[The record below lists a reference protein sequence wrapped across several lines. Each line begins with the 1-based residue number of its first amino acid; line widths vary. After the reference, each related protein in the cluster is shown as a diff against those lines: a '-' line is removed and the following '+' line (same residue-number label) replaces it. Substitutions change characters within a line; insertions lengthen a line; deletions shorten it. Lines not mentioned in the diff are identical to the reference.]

1 MDTLVKSEISKT
13 IEILNAT
20 NSMTVDTPLSSNPD
34 SANDEHTHI
43 DVHNNPSKLNAH
55 FCEHTDQLKG
65 QCKQRAINGFVYCIR
80 HILLDPSAPYRQ
92 CQHKRK
98 PKNKHDPPDALCT
111 NAIRSASSEI
121 YCSTHLIMKGLKDP
135 KLSRKDSKLN
145 NNLKTSNN
153 LEDPIESSIT
163 MLNSRR
169 SQHLQQS
176 SPQLLHSSAV
186 ENPQIKDGGPY
197 REAIPWTNIS
207 QNRQYDLEIIDKKRP
222 DTFYPLADRLLKS
235 PTRQL
240 NIEPSASYG
249 SGNDNVVCS
258 QDSFCIS
265 KTYPQLSAKL
275 LHMETH
281 SSEKQSIHDENLIS
295 NGLTSDFISHK
306 NISTEAKLMKSPER
320 KHLVPSNE
328 FVSNY
333 SVNNCQLPE
342 IRSHQNQNLTEYDFP
357 GPTFSNSLSSSLY
370 FINSEKIP
378 RHYDIDRLEQKLAA
392 ETEDENEL
400 VKFQRDYVNDFD
412 ANFSTL
418 KRKQKVIKLR
428 QKRQKVRIDGVF
440 RKVRAVDTMCR
451 VVESY
456 DFDWTDLFPLGLE
469 PSDDES
475 SSDDSFPSFDE
486 DLSSISNS
494 LKNSIIDNKHS
505 RNRLELYLLKKKLR
519 LESARLVQRAKLC
532 IPINM
537 AAKHYVN
544 YTGAALRIRKVNK
557 GRGNFEGKIK
567 ENRFKRCAQMLQHQI
582 TRDGKRHLFNAR
594 CQSFCLPWA
603 VYCADHIAYSVAQQL
618 FAYCKWRF
626 CNAAVSATDA
636 LLFEGFCRRH
646 YLEKQRMAQSL
657 TNAGNSNQDVTK
669 IVPFVKREL
678 SGSALI
684 ARNSCENPVLDAYP
698 SVNTNRDDHLNVVD
712 GDVSLASV
720 AKDLGFD
727 GRELTDMLERLP
739 VEEAFE
745 GEMEAD
751 DENFLN
757 GVNKDDSDEVPPG
770 ISLGHS
776 WADVEQFLLE
786 QEQQSI
792 SDESTPQF

>member
-65 QCKQRAINGFVYCIR
+65 Q
-80 HILLDPSAPYRQ
+80 
-92 CQHKRK
+92 
-98 PKNKHDPPDALCT
+98 ALCT

-145 NNLKTSNN
+145 NN
-153 LEDPIESSIT
+153 
-163 MLNSRR
+163 
-169 SQHLQQS
+169 
-176 SPQLLHSSAV
+176 
-186 ENPQIKDGGPY
+186 
-197 REAIPWTNIS
+197 
-207 QNRQYDLEIIDKKRP
+207 P

-240 NIEPSASYG
+240 NIEPSASY
-249 SGNDNVVCS
+249 
-258 QDSFCIS
+258 
-265 KTYPQLSAKL
+265 
-275 LHMETH
+275 
-281 SSEKQSIHDENLIS
+281 
-295 NGLTSDFISHK
+295 
-306 NISTEAKLMKSPER
+306 
-320 KHLVPSNE
+320 
-328 FVSNY
+328 
-333 SVNNCQLPE
+333 LPE

-626 CNAAVSATDA
+626 CNAAVS
-636 LLFEGFCRRH
+636 
-646 YLEKQRMAQSL
+646 
-657 TNAGNSNQDVTK
+657 
-669 IVPFVKREL
+669 
-678 SGSALI
+678 
-684 ARNSCENPVLDAYP
+684 
-698 SVNTNRDDHLNVVD
+698 VVD

>member
-1 MDTLVKSEISKT
+1 MDTVEEKSEISRT

-20 NSMTVDTPLSSNPD
+20 NSVTLDIPLPSNLDSDDHTP
-34 SANDEHTHI
+34 I
-43 DVHNNPSKLNAH
+43 DVQNSTNKLNAH
-55 FCEHTDQLKG
+55 FCEHIDQLKG

-145 NNLKTSNN
+145 NNSKASNSLD
-153 LEDPIESSIT
+153 LED
-163 MLNSRR
+163 MLNCRK
-169 SQHLQQS
+169 SQHPHKS
-176 SPQLLHSSAV
+176 SQLFHNSVV
-186 ENPQIKDGGPY
+186 ENLQIKDGGPY
-197 REAIPWTNIS
+197 RETIPWSNIS
-207 QNRQYDLEIIDKKRP
+207 LNRQHDLENIDKRRS
-222 DTFYPLADRLLKS
+222 DNFYPLADRLLKS

-240 NIEPSASYG
+240 NIEPSTSYG
-249 SGNDNVVCS
+249 SENDNITCS
-258 QDSFCIS
+258 QDTSFCIS

-275 LHMETH
+275 LHREVH
-281 SSEKQSIHDENLIS
+281 NSEKQNTRDECIIS
-295 NGLTSDFISHK
+295 NGPNSNFMTHK

-320 KHLVPSNE
+320 KIVSSNE
-328 FVSNY
+328 FVSHY
-333 SVNNCQLPE
+333 SINNCQTLPE

-357 GPTFSNSLSSSLY
+357 ASTFSSNLSSSLY

-400 VKFQRDYVNDFD
+400 VKFQRDYANDFD
-412 ANFSTL
+412 ANFSTM

-475 SSDDSFPSFDE
+475 SSDDSFPSFD
-486 DLSSISNS
+486 DDHHVSNS
-494 LKNSIIDNKHS
+494 LNDNKHS

-544 YTGAALRIRKVNK
+544 YTGAALRIRRVNK
-557 GRGNFEGKIK
+557 GRGNFEGKIR
-567 ENRFKRCAQMLQHQI
+567 ENRFKKCAQILQHQI

-594 CQSFCLPWA
+594 CQNFCLPWA
-603 VYCADHIAYSVAQQL
+603 VYCADHIAYSVTQQL

-626 CNAAVSATDA
+626 CNVAVPATDA

-646 YLEKQRMAQSL
+646 YLEKQKMAQNL
-657 TNAGNSNQDVTK
+657 NSGHSTQDVPTQ
-669 IVPFVKREL
+669 FMRREL
-678 SGSALI
+678 SGSVLI
-684 ARNSCENPVLDAYP
+684 ARNSCENPATGTFPDDAYP
-698 SVNTNRDDHLNVVD
+698 CTNTNRDLNVVD

-745 GEMEAD
+745 GEMEPD

-757 GVNKDDSDEVPPG
+757 DVNKDDSDEVPPG